1 MTRYQVD
8 VEAVSQA
15 STQARAT
22 IDRLHQDVASLTHT
36 LQTLSGV
43 WTGAAS
49 QAFTDLYSAWHIT
62 QNQLETQLADITS
75 ALAQAGAHYQDM
87 ETANV
92 ALFRR

>member
-8 VEAVSQA
+8 VDAVSQA

-36 LQTLSGV
+36 LHTLSSI

-49 QAFTDLYSAWHIT
+49 AAFTDLYSAWHIT
-62 QNQLETQLADITS
+62 QSTLETQLVDITT
-75 ALAQAGAHYQDM
+75 ALAQAGQHYQDM
-87 ETANV
+87 EAANV

>member
-8 VEAVSQA
+8 VEAVTQA
-15 STQARAT
+15 SNQARAT
-22 IDRLHQDVASLTHT
+22 IDRLHQDVATLTHT

-49 QAFTDLYSAWHIT
+49 AAFTDLYSGWHVT
-62 QNQLETQLADITS
+62 QKQLEAQLADITS
-75 ALAQAGAHYQDM
+75 ALAQAGVHYQDM

>member
-8 VEAVSQA
+8 VEAVTHASAQA
-15 STQARAT
+15 KAT

-36 LQTLSGV
+36 LHTLGSV

-49 QAFTDLYSAWHIT
+49 AAFTDLYSAWHIT

-75 ALAQAGAHYQDM
+75 ALVQAGQHYHDM